1 MIKNFEASGKTV
13 EEAIDNALALANAA
27 IEDVDIEV
35 LELGGRGVF
44 GLGKKDARVRVSLET
59 PDEITTPA
67 REKSRPQQPEKP
79 QPAQQQPEKAA
90 APALADEAPQVT
102 EMIRQRPTEEAA
114 PKGRRRGA
122 KDTAAASPAAA
133 AVAASKSKDSP
144 PAQLSKAEAEAL
156 AKKARAFLDPLFAS
170 LKVQPQHEI
179 KIKEGLVWL
188 VFSGAGLGS
197 LIGRRGEM
205 LNALQYLTNLAVN
218 RDRKEHA
225 RLVLDVEGYRAGRE
239 ETLVALAKK
248 MAEKAVRSG
257 RRVELE
263 PMNPHERRIVHM
275 ALQNDK
281 RVDTLSQG
289 EEPYRRVVIS
299 RHRQDSGAK
308 SGHGKEYP
316 PKRGANQQRAENKG
330 PSKEHLSLTQQLS
343 RQFSEQIED
352 R

>member
-13 EEAIDNALALANAA
+13 EEAIDKALVLANAA

-44 GLGKKDARVRVSLET
+44 GLGKKDARVRVSLQVPE
-59 PDEITTPA
+59 EITPS
-67 REKSRPQQPEKP
+67 REKERKP
-79 QPAQQQPEKAA
+79 QPEKA
-90 APALADEAPQVT
+90 PPPPEADEAPLIT
-102 EMIRQRPTEEAA
+102 EMIRQRPQQERGEGAVA
-114 PKGRRRGA
+114 KGRRRGKESA
-122 KDTAAASPAAA
+122 VNPRTAPAPA
-133 AVAASKSKDSP
+133 P
-144 PAQLSKAEAEAL
+144 PPPEPEAPKESKADSAYQISAAETESL
-156 AKKARAFLDPLFAS
+156 ANSARAFLNPVFAS
-170 LKVQPQHEI
+170 LKVQPSHETR
-179 KIKEGLVWL
+179 IKEGILWL
-188 VFSGAGLGS
+188 VFSGPGLGS
-197 LIGRRGEM
+197 LIGRRGET

-218 RDRKEHA
+218 KNRKEHA

-263 PMNPHERRIVHM
+263 PMNPHERRIVHI

-299 RHRQDSGAK
+299 RRRDSWPKGE
-308 SGHGKEYP
+308 HGKDYQQKRRGGP
-316 PKRGANQQRAENKG
+316 PRPDGKN
-330 PSKEHLSLTQQLS
+330 PSEPMSLSQQLS
-343 RQFSEQIED
+343 RQFSEQID
-352 R
+352 NRQ

>member
-44 GLGKKDARVRVSLET
+44 GLGKKDARVRISLEA
-59 PDEITTPA
+59 PEEIKQPA
-67 REKSRPQQPEKP
+67 REKGRQAH
-79 QPAQQQPEKAA
+79 PAKVA
-90 APALADEAPQVT
+90 APAETDEAPRIT
-102 EMIRQRPTEEAA
+102 EMIRRRQPEARA
-114 PKGRRRGA
+114 EDAAHKGGRRG
-122 KDTAAASPAAA
+122 KDNAGSSRP
-133 AVAASKSKDSP
+133 VSKEPEAPPKNRDNAPSKIG
-144 PAQLSKAEAEAL
+144 KAEAEAL
-156 AKKARAFLDPLFAS
+156 AVAARAFLNPIFAS
-170 LKVQPQHEI
+170 LKVKPQQEI
-179 KIKEGLVWL
+179 QIKEDILWL
-188 VFSGAGLGS
+188 VFSGPGLGN
-197 LIGRRGEM
+197 LIGRRGET

-218 RDRKEHA
+218 RNRKEHA

-239 ETLVALAKK
+239 EALMALAKR
-248 MAEKAVRSG
+248 MAEKALRSG

-281 RVDTLSQG
+281 RVDTMSQG

-299 RHRQDSGAK
+299 RRRQDAGSKAE
-308 SGHGKEYP
+308 HGRE
-316 PKRGANQQRAENKG
+316 NQQKRRGGQQKPEGKHAAQE
-330 PSKEHLSLTQQLS
+330 PMSLAQQLS
-343 RQFSEQIED
+343 RQFSEQIEN